1 MTDHSEDRVT
11 IWMSAALRDRMDD
24 RINYPSESRSQWTR
38 EAVQYRLF
46 LADECERRGL
56 DVPADADARE
66 ALVREIL
73 TAGIASVA
81 EE

>member
-11 IWMSAALRDRMDD
+11 IWMSADLRDRMDD
-24 RINYPSESRSQWTR
+24 RIDYPDESRSQWTR

-46 LADECERRGL
+46 LRDECARRGL
-56 DVPADADARE
+56 DLPAEPADRE
-66 ALVREIL
+66 ALVREIVS
-73 TAGIASVA
+73 AGVAAVA